1 MPEGES
7 TDERTPLQPK
17 GAAASAPNTTTG
29 ATAASAQSSFMSEYY
44 STSDEDDDEAADDFD
59 WEQNAKLEMRNA
71 DKLSRRLLAID
82 DNDNEAQDRILRTS
96 LRLTKPLSAPELTS
110 IGFFPTAASTPSGTM
125 VMPFTTAGTLRKG
138 RSSPYLSSHLRA
150 SVGRFSTRNSG
161 RFRNML
167 EDSLVEAQAKA
178 HRRVAIMVAV
188 AVLCA
193 GIAIGLTMMGFWAAQ
208 PPRQP
213 VGPYIL
219 VERQEGDDFFT
230 YYDFYEG
237 PDSVGSNGYNTYVS
251 RARAETLD
259 IVNVTYEDDALDVR
273 GGGRQRRER
282 QRQRRSR
289 HRVLHENN
297 DQGLPGEDAED
308 ESKRISPISEPFV
321 YLGSA
326 PTADG
331 PRESIRLEGKRRFNR
346 GLFIIDVRHMP
357 NGCG

>member
-1 MPEGES
+1 MMPEGES
-7 TDERTPLQPK
+7 TDEGTPLHPK
-17 GAAASAPNTTTG
+17 SAASASANTGGGSGG
-29 ATAASAQSSFMSEYY
+29 AATASAQSSFMDEYY
-44 STSDEDDDEAADDFD
+44 STSDDEDDEAEDGFD
-59 WEQNAKLEMRNA
+59 WEHNARLEMRKA

-82 DNDNEAQDRILRTS
+82 DHDNEAHDRILRTS
-96 LRLTKPLSAPELTS
+96 LRLTKPLSAPELTA
-110 IGFFPTAASTPSGTM
+110 IGFFPTDSAVPTISGS
-125 VMPFTTAGTLRKG
+125 TLRKG
-138 RSSPYLSSHLRA
+138 GSSPYLTSHLRA
-150 SVGRFSTRNSG
+150 SIGRFSTRNSG

-178 HRRVAIMVAV
+178 HRRVAVMLAV

-193 GIAIGLTMMGFWAAQ
+193 GIAIGLTWVGLWVAQ

-219 VERQEGDDFFT
+219 LERQEGEDFFT

-251 RARAETLD
+251 RSRAETLG
-259 IVNVTYEDDALDVR
+259 IVNVTYEEDALDVW
-273 GGGRQRRER
+273 GGGKGKRKRGY
-282 QRQRRSR
+282 R
-289 HRVLHENN
+289 HRTLYEND
-297 DQGLPGEDAED
+297 DQGLPGEED
-308 ESKRISPISEPFV
+308 VADTSEQSASSGTEPFV

-331 PRESIRLEGKRRFNR
+331 PRESIRLEGKRRFDR